1 MNDFQPFACPVFV
14 LDAGMQTGKKLPK
27 GQRWARRGINLGVS
41 NQHARS
47 VALVLN
53 MTTGHMSS
61 QFHVK
66 FIAKF
71 ETVRKNLG
79 NELAKSNWQS
89 ECGFRP
95 RPTVVKKKQEG
106 KEQ

>member
-1 MNDFQPFACPVFV
+1 
-14 LDAGMQTGKKLPK
+14 MQAGKKLPK
-27 GQRWARRGINLGVS
+27 WQSWARMGINLGVS